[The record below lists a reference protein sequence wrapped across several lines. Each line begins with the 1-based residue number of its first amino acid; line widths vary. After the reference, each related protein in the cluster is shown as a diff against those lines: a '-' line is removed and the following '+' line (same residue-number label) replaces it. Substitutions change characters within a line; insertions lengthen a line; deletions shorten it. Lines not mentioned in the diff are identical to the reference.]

1 MTARRGTVAAAAVSA
16 ALLGGAAPALAAP
29 SVPLAV
35 EGQQCEVGKTR
46 YVADSSSALS
56 SLSVPQSWSLATG
69 KGVTVAVVDSGVDSG
84 NAHLGK
90 AVLPG
95 ASFVPGAPTEDLLGH
110 GTGVA
115 GIIAARYVQGSALIG
130 AAPRGEDPAGAGLPG
145 RGLHRDPAGRV
156 PTGHPPDGRRHQ
168 LGGPSRRRRDQR
180 VDEHPADRRRPP
192 QLKAALDLAHRKDVV
207 VVASGGNQDQDAAF
221 TQVRYP
227 AGGRG
232 VIGVAASSGVG
243 EVDNW
248 SIHGPQNDVSAP
260 GSNVLIAFHANG
272 DCIAG
277 QDHAYTSW
285 ATGFVSGLAAQL
297 RERFPQES
305 ADQIAYRIMASAD
318 RPRLSERDDVQGWG
332 EIRPY
337 SALTMSIDPNR
348 PGPPLPGAATAPEA
362 GRGRVASDAA
372 GGPQRPARPR
382 TRAGPVV
389 GPGGRRPLRPRA
401 GGPPVAGRGQ
411 ARASYVAGPAP
422 QLHRS
427 RLSRTSAQASAGLS
441 RPRRRTRNQPAVT
454 RPHRVSAPSPDT
466 RP

>member
-1 MTARRGTVAAAAVSA
+1 VTARRGTVAAAAVSV
-16 ALLGGAAPALAAP
+16 ALIGGAAPALAAP
-29 SVPLAV
+29 SVPLTV

-69 KGVTVAVVDSGVDSG
+69 KGITVAVVDSGVDSG

-130 AAPRGEDPAGAGLPG
+130 VAPEAKILPVRVFQDEDS
-145 RGLHRDPAGRV
+145 
-156 PTGHPPDGRRHQ
+156 TGTQPVAFPPDTRRMAAGISWAVRH
-168 LGGPSRRRRDQR
+168 G
-180 VDEHPADRRRPP
+180 ADVINVSMSTRPTDAALP
-192 QLKAALDLAHRKDVV
+192 QLKAALGLAHRKDVV
-207 VVASGGNQDQDAAF
+207 VVASGGNQDQDAPF

-227 AGGRG
+227 AGGGG

-243 EVDNW
+243 EVDSW

-348 PGPPLPGAATAPEA
+348 TGPPLPGAATRPEQAAVESPVTPLAARSDPLAPAREQA
-362 GRGRVASDAA
+362 LWWGLGAVGLCALALVLRPWLGGVRLGRRTSRGRRRSS
-372 GGPQRPARPR
+372 
-382 TRAGPVV
+382 AGP
-389 GPGGRRPLRPRA
+389 
-401 GGPPVAGRGQ
+401 
-411 ARASYVAGPAP
+411 
-422 QLHRS
+422 
-427 RLSRTSAQASAGLS
+427 T
-441 RPRRRTRNQPAVT
+441 
-454 RPHRVSAPSPDT
+454 
-466 RP
+466 